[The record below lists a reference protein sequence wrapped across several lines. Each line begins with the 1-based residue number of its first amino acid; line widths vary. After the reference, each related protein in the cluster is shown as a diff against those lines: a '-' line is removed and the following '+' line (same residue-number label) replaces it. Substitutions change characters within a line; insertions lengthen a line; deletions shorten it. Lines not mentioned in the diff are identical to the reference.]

1 MMKTLIQVQLDV
13 DLKNNFEKICENLNI
28 TVEEVVTLLAK
39 KIVHERKL
47 PFDTAVDPFYTEEN
61 QQRLRHSIAQMENL
75 NHI

>member
-28 TVEEVVTLLAK
+28 TVEEVVILLAK
-39 KIVHERKL
+39 KMVQERKL
-47 PFDTAVDPFYTEEN
+47 PFDIAVDPFYTEEN